1 MNHPFQVGQ
10 YRGCQEI
17 PNLVQVQYI
26 IYVKIYHGR
35 SKYNDNTNITLMMTM
50 VIVTLSKV
58 DCEGG
63 TWTGKVEH

>member
-1 MNHPFQVGQ
+1 MLRFIMA
-10 YRGCQEI
+10 EA
-17 PNLVQVQYI
+17 
-26 IYVKIYHGR
+26 
-35 SKYNDNTNITLMMTM
+35 NDNTNITLMMTM

>member
-1 MNHPFQVGQ
+1 MANTGGVKKFQTLS
-10 YRGCQEI
+10 RFSI
-17 PNLVQVQYI
+17 S
-26 IYVKIYHGR
+26 YVKIYHGR